1 MQKRQIILCKEIN
14 VVGVPS
20 AEDSTQKTV
29 SSIFD
34 NAKNIFY
41 SSDFFLKLK
50 ETQMLEFWKKH
61 C

>member
-50 ETQMLEFWKKH
+50 ETQMLEF
-61 C
+61 